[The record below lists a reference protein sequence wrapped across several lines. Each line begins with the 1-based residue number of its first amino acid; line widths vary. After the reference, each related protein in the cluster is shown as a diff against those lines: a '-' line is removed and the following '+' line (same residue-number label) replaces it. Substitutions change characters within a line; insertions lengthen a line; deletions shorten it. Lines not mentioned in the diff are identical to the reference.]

1 MDGWSADLLCSRNAR
16 PEKAL
21 VGRAQWEI
29 NRPPVLGKE
38 SLRSFG
44 GEEGGGWSSRGLCSR
59 SPERGERIKCS
70 FDKHGLEEL
79 EYLSGYVV

>member
-1 MDGWSADLLCSRNAR
+1 VDGWPADLLCSRNAR

-44 GEEGGGWSSRGLCSR
+44 GEEGGDGPVEACARWTCAV
-59 SPERGERIKCS
+59 S
-70 FDKHGLEEL
+70 FDQTTRPEK
-79 EYLSGYVV
+79 